1 MENKA
6 IEIVEDLGF
15 THDGDWQTKALLGP
29 GMVQSTLIQ
38 INGKEYCV
46 TCTTETHIYTLS
58 REDKGLIIIYSGF
71 SLEKLKEAIM
81 REEKPINA

>member
-1 MENKA
+1 MGNKA

-15 THDGDWQTKALLGP
+15 THNGDWQSKALLGSD
-29 GMVQSTLIQ
+29 MVQSTLIQ
-38 INGKEYCV
+38 INDKEYCV
-46 TCTTETHIYTLS
+46 TCTTETNIYTLS
-58 REDKGLIIIYSGF
+58 REDNGLVIIYSGF

>member
-1 MENKA
+1 MNNKA

-15 THDGDWQTKALLGP
+15 THNGDWQIKALLGP
-29 GMVQSTLIQ
+29 DMVQSTLIQ
-38 INGKEYCV
+38 ISGKEYCV

-58 REDKGLIIIYSGF
+58 REDNGLVIIYSGF

-81 REEKPINA
+81 REEKTVNA